1 MKKKPVSIAV
11 VAEKAGVSSMTV
23 SRVIRG
29 ESAVKEETRS
39 RVIAAMRVLDY
50 VPSAAAQSLRSRDHF
65 RSAGKSLF
73 ALIIGQG
80 TEISVTFFHDIAR
93 GVQQAAAEFGLC
105 PIHISLQ
112 DDPELAWLR
121 LQTIMSIGGLCGA
134 LLVGQFS
141 PEDIRFV
148 QEHVRHAVVLDGP
161 APCDVGV
168 GSVESGNFEGSLMAL
183 DYLLAIGCRRLCV
196 LTVDSGHYF
205 AKAMELAAGLRR
217 SAGTPIRTV
226 FGCRSSQEACDV
238 VRDLWKDDESFDGM
252 FTNDDLAVGALA
264 AFRELGVSVPGEVK
278 IVGFDDIEYA
288 SFTTPTLT
296 SIRIDKFLLG
306 SEAVQTLVSMN
317 RAPERLVEMKKV
329 IRPTLIKRQSTS
341 DETILP
347 PRFTD
352 DLKLPGHP

>member
-65 RSAGKSLF
+65 RSAG
-73 ALIIGQG
+73 
-80 TEISVTFFHDIAR
+80 
-93 GVQQAAAEFGLC
+93 
-105 PIHISLQ
+105 
-112 DDPELAWLR
+112 
-121 LQTIMSIGGLCGA
+121 
-134 LLVGQFS
+134 
-141 PEDIRFV
+141 
-148 QEHVRHAVVLDGP
+148 
-161 APCDVGV
+161 
-168 GSVESGNFEGSLMAL
+168 
-183 DYLLAIGCRRLCV
+183 
-196 LTVDSGHYF
+196 
-205 AKAMELAAGLRR
+205 
-217 SAGTPIRTV
+217 TPIRTV

-238 VRDLWKDDESFDGM
+238 VRDLWKDDVSFDGM

-278 IVGFDDIEYA
+278 IVGFDDIQYA

-347 PRFTD
+347 PRFTA
-352 DLKLPGHP
+352 DLKLPGHT